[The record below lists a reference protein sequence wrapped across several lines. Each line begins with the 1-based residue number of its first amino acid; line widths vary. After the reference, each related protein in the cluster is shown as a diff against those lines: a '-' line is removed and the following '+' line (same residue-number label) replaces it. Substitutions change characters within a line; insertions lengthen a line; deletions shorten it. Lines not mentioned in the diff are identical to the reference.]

1 MRLVSLKLIYI
12 YQQVSQ
18 IIVIFC
24 KFDLREEVSGQF
36 PRTCCNPIPI
46 PNFHPIKKTGDTDCW
61 STYMMQF
68 RVANTKRNCH

>member
-1 MRLVSLKLIYI
+1 MRVDSLKQIYI

-24 KFDLREEVSGQF
+24 NLTTEEVSGQF

-68 RVANTKRNCH
+68 RVAVTKKNCH